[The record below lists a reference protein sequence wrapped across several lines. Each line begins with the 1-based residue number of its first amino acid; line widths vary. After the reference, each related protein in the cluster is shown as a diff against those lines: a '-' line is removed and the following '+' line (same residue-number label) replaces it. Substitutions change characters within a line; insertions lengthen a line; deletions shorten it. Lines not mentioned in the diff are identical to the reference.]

1 MKSVALKA
9 YPRSVSGRNAVKK
22 IRSTGRV
29 PATIYGRNLQPQ
41 NLELQ
46 TLDLT
51 KLLKH
56 SVTENILVDLAVD
69 GDQRNRLALMQE
81 IQHDSLSGS
90 VLHVDFHEIK
100 ADEKV
105 TVSVSVEATGE
116 AAGVKSGGGVLEHVI
131 FKLRISALP
140 KDLPELITVDVSAL
154 EIGRSIHIGEIVAP
168 AGVEIIG
175 KKDAVVFSVAAP
187 TTEVEEAATT
197 AEGEGKAA
205 GSVEMLKEKK
215 EDGAAPAAGGAKKD
229 EKAAPAKK

>member
-22 IRSTGRV
+22 IRSSGRV

-56 SVTENILVDLAVD
+56 SATENILVDLAVD
-69 GDQRNRLALMQE
+69 GDQRNHLALMQE

-105 TVSVSVEATGE
+105 TVSVPVEATGE
-116 AAGVKSGGGVLEHVI
+116 AVGVKSAGGVLEHVM
-131 FKLRISALP
+131 FKLRVSALP
-140 KDLPELITVDVSAL
+140 KDLPEQINVDVSAL
-154 EIGRSIHIGEIVAP
+154 AIGSSIHIGDIAAP
-168 AGVEIIG
+168 TGVEIIG
-175 KKDAVVFSVAAP
+175 KKEAVVFSVAAP
-187 TTEVEEAATT
+187 ATEVEETPAA
-197 AEGEGKAA
+197 AEGEAKAA
-205 GSVEMLKEKK
+205 GAVEMLKEKK
-215 EDGAAPAAGGAKKD
+215 EDGAAPAAGAAKKD